1 LLFIYSLDYAR
12 MCLTSDYKAM
22 AKGGERPFT
31 GLVDV
36 YQKTFR
42 FDGVAGVHVSAPCF
56 FIAIV

>member
-12 MCLTSDYKAM
+12 IDYRAM

-36 YQKTFR
+36 YRKTFR
-42 FDGVAGVHVSAPCF
+42 FDGVVGVHVSAPCF